1 MKPDLY
7 TKSVL
12 TVIAACLVWLCVNG
26 VTPTALAQ
34 APLMPPP
41 TRVLLVDEKNVPLQ
55 TAQGLRVNVG
65 AQAVPVSVTNPS
77 ISVAVTNP
85 SFAVALTAIERRGS
99 WQPIDVRVMREP
111 PTLQPTP

>member
-34 APLMPPP
+34 AP
-41 TRVLLVDEKNVPLQ
+41 RD
-55 TAQGLRVNVG
+55 AAADAR
-65 AQAVPVSVTNPS
+65 SS
-77 ISVAVTNP
+77 
-85 SFAVALTAIERRGS
+85 RR
-99 WQPIDVRVMREP
+99 
-111 PTLQPTP
+111 